1 MFEPPAFRGMS
12 LDALLPP
19 EMARKAEQ
27 AGAAKVA
34 APGSQTFVLAV
45 LAGAF
50 IGLGACFATTV
61 GAGSHGALPAG
72 SQGALPV
79 GVVRLLAGGAFSLG
93 LILVVVGGA
102 ELFTG
107 NNLMVMALAARR
119 IRLVQLLRHWG
130 VVYVG
135 NFVGA
140 VATAGLVWSSGT
152 WSAGDGAVGAHALRI
167 AAAKCEL
174 TAVQALA
181 AGILCNGLV
190 CLAAWL
196 CLSARTVADKVLA
209 IVFPIAAFVTCGFEH
224 SIANMYFVPLGI
236 WIVDGAAPE
245 FWSTAGTSPQAYASL
260 DWPTFLLRNLLPVTL
275 GNIVGGAVL
284 VGLVY
289 WFVFLRR
296 SASKA
301 PTDDTHR

>member
-50 IGLGACFATTV
+50 IGLGACFATAV
-61 GAGSHGALPAG
+61 GAGSH
-72 SQGALPV
+72 GALPV

-107 NNLMVMALAARR
+107 NNLMIMALAARR

-140 VATAGLVWSSGT
+140 VATAGLVWFSGT
-152 WSAGDGAVGAHALRI
+152 WSAGDGAVGVHALRI

-174 TAVQALA
+174 TAVQAVA

-236 WIVDGAAPE
+236 WIVDGADPE
-245 FWSTAGTSPQAYASL
+245 SWVTAGTATQAYASL
-260 DWPTFLLRNLLPVTL
+260 RWPTFLLRNLLPVTL

-296 SASKA
+296 SAGKVS
-301 PTDDTHR
+301 TDDTHR